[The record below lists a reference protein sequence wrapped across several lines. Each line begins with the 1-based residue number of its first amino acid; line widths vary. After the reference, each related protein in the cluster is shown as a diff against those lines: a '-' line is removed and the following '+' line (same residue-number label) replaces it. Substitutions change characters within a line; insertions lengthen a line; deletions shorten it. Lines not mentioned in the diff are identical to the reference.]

1 MSVRIQSAALI
12 SSGVAQ
18 TQAAVPEAAVGVKI
32 KTGVRA
38 PGRAQRSC
46 EPET

>member
-18 TQAAVPEAAVGVKI
+18 TQAAVPEAVVGV